1 MGRVSVGEDEMKM
14 FWRWVVMGGD
24 SATKDRK
31 AQCER
36 TSRQWTVHL
45 QMVKMVNFMECTF
58 CHAKK
63 KSSLDFLVYLWQ
75 KETLLEPISARVLE
89 KMSLT
94 SFTNSSVHPIFQT
107 VVSLSLLRQHM
118 LLPSLLW
125 DDQQGWE

>member
-1 MGRVSVGEDEMKM
+1 
-14 FWRWVVMGGD
+14 MGGD

-63 KSSLDFLVYLWQ
+63 KKQS
-75 KETLLEPISARVLE
+75 
-89 KMSLT
+89 
-94 SFTNSSVHPIFQT
+94 
-107 VVSLSLLRQHM
+107 
-118 LLPSLLW
+118 
-125 DDQQGWE
+125 

>member
-1 MGRVSVGEDEMKM
+1 MKM
-14 FWRWVVMGGD
+14 LWRWVVVMV
-24 SATKDRK
+24 

-45 QMVKMVNFMECTF
+45 QMVKMVNFMECTS

-94 SFTNSSVHPIFQT
+94 SFINSSVHPIFQT